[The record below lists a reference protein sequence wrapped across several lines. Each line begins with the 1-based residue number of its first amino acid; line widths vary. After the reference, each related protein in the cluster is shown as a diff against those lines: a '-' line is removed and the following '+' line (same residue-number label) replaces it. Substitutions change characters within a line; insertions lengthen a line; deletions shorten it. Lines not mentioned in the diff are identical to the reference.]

1 MHECFCACP
10 ARKHRDALSGFHVD
24 RVKGVFPTLDV
35 KTDGVHDCPGAV
47 EGSRY

>member
-1 MHECFCACP
+1 MHECCRACL

-24 RVKGVFPTLDV
+24 RVKCLFPALDV
-35 KTDGVHDCPGAV
+35 KTDGVHGCPGAG